1 MMTRDLNRFL
11 RAIAGSDLFHNI
23 AFPNYTRARQ
33 GRAIARIRTVITDM
47 MLAEAVYRL

>member
-23 AFPNYTRARQ
+23 AFADYTRARQ
-33 GRAIARIRTVITDM
+33 GRAIARIRTVIIGMTP
-47 MLAEAVYRL
+47 AEAVYRL